1 MVEAAGAHEA
11 KLVLLGET
19 GVGKTSIALQYAQG
33 RFSAQS
39 NPTVGA
45 SFLSTTV
52 TIDRRRLKLL
62 IWDTAGQERFKSL
75 APMYYRG
82 AAAALLVFDVAD
94 LSSFDKVQDWVNE
107 LQTNVFDDILICIV
121 GNQIDKKYR
130 KVDQKMAEDFAA
142 DIGALYF
149 ETSAKANIGI
159 ERMFLTISQEICRT
173 LPENVVGPGSETGSQ
188 PFSLRASLIASRDGG
203 QPGAS
208 QDSGCC
214 LTS

>member
-1 MVEAAGAHEA
+1 LVGFPLILFDVLCCSFWRRDTLQSADCDERPKLIQFVVAGVA
-11 KLVLLGET
+11 
-19 GVGKTSIALQYAQG
+19 
-33 RFSAQS
+33 
-39 NPTVGA
+39 
-45 SFLSTTV
+45 
-52 TIDRRRLKLL
+52 
-62 IWDTAGQERFKSL
+62 
-75 APMYYRG
+75 
-82 AAAALLVFDVAD
+82 DVAD

-188 PFSLRASLIASRDGG
+188 PFSLRASLSASRDGG